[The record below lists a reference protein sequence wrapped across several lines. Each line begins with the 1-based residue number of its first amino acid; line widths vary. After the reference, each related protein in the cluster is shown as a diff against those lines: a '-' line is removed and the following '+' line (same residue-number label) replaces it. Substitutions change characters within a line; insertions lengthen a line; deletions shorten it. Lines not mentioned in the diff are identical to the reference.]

1 MAYKHTTGIILTQ
14 SPSNRSRRDR
24 EYRPQAMSKHQHN
37 ATEVAQQILQTLRA
51 GDLLSPSGE
60 NDAAVVE
67 NLSAI
72 LVYAGF
78 PERDVL
84 KKNITI
90 LLSDIRGFSDIAESY
105 PAADVVR
112 MLNRYFD
119 GMGNIITS
127 YGGTIDKLM
136 GDSIL
141 VVFGFPE
148 ERATDVENAIAC
160 AVEMQMAMSE
170 LNDVNRSL
178 DMPDLFTGIAINTG
192 SVVVGDLGSKHY
204 HEYTIIGDEV
214 NLTSRIE
221 AQCLRG
227 QILISENTY
236 KLSKEF
242 IEVGPPNRVEVK
254 GARAAV
260 DLYELHATTRP
271 QAMEVPRREGRKSP
285 RIKVN
290 MPIAFQNL
298 AGKIVLGENYYGVA
312 IDISYHGLLIET
324 PIQLDKSSEIKMA
337 LSLELF
343 SDRTTDLYA
352 RILNTEQ
359 VGDKFRSSM
368 EFTTI
373 GTEGLKAIK
382 QYVDNMVATS

>member
-1 MAYKHTTGIILTQ
+1 
-14 SPSNRSRRDR
+14 
-24 EYRPQAMSKHQHN
+24 MSKHQHN
-37 ATEVAQQILQTLRA
+37 ATEVSQQILQTLRDD
-51 GDLLSPSGE
+51 GLLNDSAE
-60 NDAAVVE
+60 NDAKVLE
-67 NLSAI
+67 RLSSV

-84 KKNITI
+84 TKNITI
-90 LLSDIRGFSDIAESY
+90 LLSDIRGFSNIAESY
-105 PAADVVR
+105 PATDVVS

-119 GMGNIITS
+119 AMGEIITS

-148 ERATDVENAIAC
+148 ERESDVEKAIAC
-160 AVEMQMAMSE
+160 AVEMQMAMSK

-178 DMPDLFTGIAINTG
+178 GMPDLFVGIAINTG
-192 SVVVGDLGSKHY
+192 SVVVGDLGSEHY

-221 AQCLRG
+221 AHCLRG

-236 KLSKEF
+236 ELSKDY

-254 GARAAV
+254 GARDAV
-260 DLYELHATTRP
+260 DLYELFATDRP
-271 QAMEVPRREGRKSP
+271 RAMEVPRREGRKSP
-285 RIKVN
+285 RIKVS
-290 MPIAFQNL
+290 MPVVFQNL
-298 AGKIVLGENYYGVA
+298 SGKIVLGEKFHGNVV
-312 IDISYHGLLIET
+312 DISYHGLLVET
-324 PIQLDKSSEIKMA
+324 PVKLGKSSEIKMA

-343 SDRTTDLYA
+343 SDRTTDVYA
-352 RILNTEQ
+352 RIINTEQ
-359 VGDKFRSSM
+359 VGDTFRSSM

-373 GTEGLKAIK
+373 GTEGLSAIK